1 MTETMKRIVLARRPT
16 GAPVDEDF
24 RLEEG
29 PVPVPGEGEVLVRVH
44 YMSLDPYMRGRMDDA
59 KSYAQPV
66 PIGGTMEGGAVGE
79 VIASNDPG
87 FAPGDYAFGMFG
99 WTTHG
104 VQPGAML
111 RKLDPKHGPITAAL
125 GVLGMPGFTGWY
137 GLTEYGKPKAGET
150 VVVAAA
156 TGPVGSMVG
165 QIAKA
170 RGCRVVGVAGGPEK
184 CKMAV
189 EAFGFDECLDHRAY
203 ADGKELR
210 AALAEA
216 CPKGVDIY
224 FENVAGKVLEGVMP
238 LMNVGGRIPVCGMI
252 SWYNAGALGGN
263 AGEGGK
269 DQLPKLWRMI
279 LVNRLHVHGF
289 IISDHFDR
297 FPDFLRE
304 VGPMV
309 ASGQVK
315 FVEDIAD
322 GLENAP
328 RAFMGMLQGKNKG
341 KQIVKVA

>member
-16 GAPVDEDF
+16 GAPVDDDF
-24 RLEEG
+24 RLEES
-29 PVPVPGEGEVLVRVH
+29 PAPEPGEGEVLVRVH

-59 KSYAQPV
+59 KSYATPV
-66 PIGGTMEGGAVGE
+66 PLDGTMEGGAVGE
-79 VIASNDPG
+79 VIASNHPN
-87 FAPGDYAFGMFG
+87 FKPGDFAFGMFG
-99 WTTHG
+99 WATHG
-104 VQPGAML
+104 IQPGDVL
-111 RKLDPKHGPITAAL
+111 RKIDPAHGPITASL
-125 GVLGMPGFTGWY
+125 GVLGMPGFTGWF
-137 GLTEYGKPKAGET
+137 GLTEYGQPKEGET

-189 EAFGFDECLDHRAY
+189 ETFGFDECLDHRAY
-203 ADGKELR
+203 ADGAEMR

-216 CPKGVDIY
+216 CPKGIDIY
-224 FENVAGKVLEGVMP
+224 FENVAGKVLEGVLP

-252 SWYNAGALGGN
+252 SWYNAGALGAN
-263 AGEGGK
+263 AGGDK

-297 FPDFLRE
+297 FADFMRE

-309 ASGQVK
+309 ASGQLK
-315 FVEDIAD
+315 FVEDIAE

-328 RAFMGMLQGKNKG
+328 RAFRGMLEGKNKG
-341 KQIVKVA
+341 KQVVKVI